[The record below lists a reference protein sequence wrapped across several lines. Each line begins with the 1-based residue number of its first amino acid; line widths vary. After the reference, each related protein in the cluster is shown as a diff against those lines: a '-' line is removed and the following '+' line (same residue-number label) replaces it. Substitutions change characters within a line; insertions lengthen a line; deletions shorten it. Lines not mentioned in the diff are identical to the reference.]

1 MSITDQCSHV
11 EGENLQVDLT
21 MAKALGGK
29 GDAGKTNPYESLPIE
44 FVYL

>member
-1 MSITDQCSHV
+1 MDIADRPSHV

-29 GDAGKTNPYESLPIE
+29 GDAGKTNPYESLPNE
-44 FVYL
+44 GVPY